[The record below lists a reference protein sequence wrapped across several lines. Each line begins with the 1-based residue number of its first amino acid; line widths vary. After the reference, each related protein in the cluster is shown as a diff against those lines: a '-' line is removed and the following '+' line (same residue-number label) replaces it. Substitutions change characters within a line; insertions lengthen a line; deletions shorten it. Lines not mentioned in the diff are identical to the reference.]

1 MHYVPFCTYYK
12 TCTFSFCVCHKV
24 YTFSLCVCHKTCT
37 LSLSMHTSNRWIH
50 SDQKLCHQVW
60 QTSET
65 MFWPD
70 LALLR
75 YRRQLAGMC
84 SQPFL
89 IETLEWSIDRI
100 EFWGL
105 YSHHLT
111 CHQLN
116 TSGGSVQDK
125 LEPFHCADLQNKGYR
140 RWILLVFRLQT
151 CSRWTVLVFRLQTCI
166 LVRQHSI
173 TLVTTNLRL
182 NSWEAAMTNMFKV
195 YTEHSPN
202 FPQWTERP
210 SPLTGHFSC

>member
-1 MHYVPFCTYYK
+1 MHYVPFCKCYK

-24 YTFSLCVCHKTCT
+24 YT
-37 LSLSMHTSNRWIH
+37 LSLFVCAIKHAPCLF
-50 SDQKLCHQVW
+50 LCTHPIDESTLT
-60 QTSET
+60 TSET

-89 IETLEWSIDRI
+89 IQTVEWSIDRI
-100 EFWGL
+100 KFWGL
-105 YSHHLT
+105 YSHHLI

-151 CSRWTVLVFRLQTCI
+151 CRRWTVLVFWLQTCI

-173 TLVTTNLRL
+173 TLVTANLRL

-195 YTEHSPN
+195 YTEHSPKI
-202 FPQWTERP
+202 PLWTEMP